1 MLIDLKNLRARWRAR
16 LDDWAI
22 WRRLPV
28 GALAL
33 AAWLLFG
40 GATSAHSAPKTV
52 LVLGDSL
59 SAEYGLSHGSG
70 WVPLLEQRLQ
80 AQHIE
85 ANVVNASV
93 SGETTSGGLAR
104 LPALLARH
112 HPDIVVVEL
121 GANDGLRGL
130 PLPAAEV
137 NLRAIARQARQAG
150 AQVLLLG
157 MRLPPNYG
165 RAYGE
170 RFFGLFGKLARELKA
185 PLVPFMLEGMA
196 DQAALFQPDR
206 LHPTAQAQ
214 PIILDN
220 IWSQLLPM
228 LKTR

>member
-1 MLIDLKNLRARWRAR
+1 MLIDLKNRRARWRAR
-16 LDDWAI
+16 LDDWVRQ
-22 WRRLPV
+22 RRLPV
-28 GALAL
+28 GALTL
-33 AAWLLFG
+33 AVWLLFG
-40 GATSAHSAPKTV
+40 AATSAHSAPKTV

-80 AQHIE
+80 AQRIE

-112 HPDIVVVEL
+112 HPNIVVVEL

-130 PLPAAEV
+130 PLPAAEA
-137 NLRAIARQARQAG
+137 NLRAISQQARRAG
-150 AQVLLLG
+150 AHVLLLG

-170 RFFGLFGKLARELKA
+170 RFFGLFGKLAQEFKV

-196 DQAALFQPDR
+196 DQAALFQSDR

-220 IWSQLLPM
+220 IWPYLLPM